1 MITTGYLR
9 TVPDKPAAEVT
20 IDAHLIRALLA
31 GQAAAIPGATELPLE
46 KVAEGWDSE
55 VWRLGDQYAV
65 RLPRRAVAAPL
76 LLHEQSVLPGIA
88 DRLEPLGVRVPA
100 PVVDGV
106 AGAGYPWAWSL
117 VPWIDGVTALDQSPS
132 ERGAWAPT
140 LARALIAL
148 HTEAPAAHPV
158 NPFRGV
164 PLASRTGTVED
175 RLRTL
180 RAAGVLDASS
190 ADVVHALWQAGLVA
204 PAWDRT
210 PLWIHGDLHPGNLV
224 AHDGA
229 LAGIIDFGDV
239 TAGDPAYDLAVAWL
253 AFDTAGRDAFI
264 AATGLHYDAG
274 TWVRARA
281 WAAAVVLML
290 LAHSDDNP
298 AYFALGRD
306 AAATVIA
313 DAAG

>member
-1 MITTGYLR
+1 M
-9 TVPDKPAAEVT
+9 PEKPAAEVS
-20 IDAHLIRALLA
+20 IDARLIRGLLA
-31 GQAAAIPGATELPLE
+31 AQAAAAIPDATSLPLE

-55 VWRLGDQYAV
+55 VWRLGDQCAV
-65 RLPRRAVAAPL
+65 RLPRRALAASL
-76 LLHEQSVLPGIA
+76 VLNEQSVLPGIA
-88 DRLEPLGVRVPA
+88 DRLGPIGVRVPV
-100 PVVDGV
+100 PIVDGV
-106 AGAGYPWAWSL
+106 AGGGFPWAWSV
-117 VPWIDGVTALDQSPS
+117 VPWIDGVAALDQSPS
-132 ERGAWAPT
+132 ERGVWAPT
-140 LARALIAL
+140 LARALMAL
-148 HTEAPAAHPV
+148 HTKAPAAHPV

-164 PLASRTGTVED
+164 PLASRTDAVED

-180 RAAGVLDASS
+180 RATGVLDASS

-210 PLWIHGDLHPGNLV
+210 PVWIHGDLHPGNLV
-224 AHDGA
+224 AHDGT

-306 AAATVIA
+306 AAAEVLTKA
-313 DAAG
+313 